1 MNYLDTLIVKNPQ
14 NRASLQ
20 DLKQILQRD
29 LLFVVGEASQKELQ
43 MALEQE
49 IFEGH
54 RDVFFGFTDEEKARI
69 TQKVTILGQYQTQVN
84 LITRMATTVYNK
96 KDTNME
102 EELM

>member
-1 MNYLDTLIVKNPQ
+1 MNYIDTQIVKNPQ

-29 LLFVVGEASQKELQ
+29 QLFVGETSQKELQ
-43 MALEQE
+43 VALEQE

-69 TQKVTILGQYQTQVN
+69 MQKVTILG
-84 LITRMATTVYNK
+84 
-96 KDTNME
+96 
-102 EELM
+102 

>member
-1 MNYLDTLIVKNPQ
+1 MIFIDTLIVKNPQ

-29 LLFVVGEASQKELQ
+29 QLFVGETSQKELQ
-43 MALEQE
+43 VALEQE

-69 TQKVTILGQYQTQVN
+69 MQKVTILG
-84 LITRMATTVYNK
+84 
-96 KDTNME
+96 
-102 EELM
+102 

>member
-14 NRASLQ
+14 NRASLH

-29 LLFVVGEASQKELQ
+29 QLFIGETSQKELK

-54 RDVFFGFTDEEKARI
+54 RDVFLGFTDEENARI
-69 TQKVTILGQYQTQVN
+69 IEKVTILG
-84 LITRMATTVYNK
+84 
-96 KDTNME
+96 
-102 EELM
+102 

>member
-1 MNYLDTLIVKNPQ
+1 MNYIDTQIVKNPQ

-29 LLFVVGEASQKELQ
+29 QLFVGETSQKELQ
-43 MALEQE
+43 VALEQE

-69 TQKVTILGQYQTQVN
+69 IEKVMILG
-84 LITRMATTVYNK
+84 
-96 KDTNME
+96 
-102 EELM
+102 

>member
-1 MNYLDTLIVKNPQ
+1 MNYIDTLIVKNPQ

-29 LLFVVGEASQKELQ
+29 QLFVGETSQKELQ
-43 MALEQE
+43 VALEQE

-69 TQKVTILGQYQTQVN
+69 IEKVMILG
-84 LITRMATTVYNK
+84 
-96 KDTNME
+96 
-102 EELM
+102 